1 MRLTAFTD
9 YGLRALMRL
18 AGEPERLFTTQE
30 IAREFAISRNH
41 LTKVVRDLAEA
52 GFIDTLRGAGGG
64 FRLARAAQ
72 AISIGEVV
80 RSLEARHAMVECFR
94 IDGGTCV
101 LTPRCQLKGRL
112 AAANRAFLAE
122 LDKSS
127 LADCIF
133 PAPRFPAP
141 SREGTSSER
150 STSAAA
156 GRRRKT

>member
-1 MRLTAFTD
+1 
-9 YGLRALMRL
+9 MRL
-18 AGEPERLFTTQE
+18 AGEPERRFTTQE

-64 FRLARAAQ
+64 FRLARAAET
-72 AISIGEVV
+72 ISLGDVV
-80 RSLEARHAMVECFR
+80 RRLESRQAMVECFR
-94 IDGGTCV
+94 TDGGACV

-112 AAANRAFLAE
+112 AAADRAFLAE

-133 PAPRFPAP
+133 PAPRHQGK
-141 SREGTSSER
+141 RER
-150 STSAAA
+150 PLAA
-156 GRRRKT
+156 GRRQKT